1 MARAKAVTETRRRRA
16 GEASAA
22 YAETITSTL
31 SFLDREIAQS
41 PERIKPLSATRI
53 DEARAL
59 TKDVKVTDD
68 DKLPDDVTL

>member
-31 SFLDREIAQS
+31 SFLDREIEQS
-41 PERIKPLSATRI
+41 PKRIKPVSATRI
-53 DEARAL
+53 DEARSL
-59 TKDVKVTDD
+59 TKDVKVSNDES
-68 DKLPDDVTL
+68 LPDDVTL